1 MVKLHH
7 VQVAMPPGKEEEA
20 RAFYG
25 GLLGLEE
32 VAKPPALARRG
43 GCWFRRGE
51 VELHLGVEED
61 FRPAR
66 QAHAALLVDD
76 LDGLA
81 ARLAE
86 SGFEPAWDSDLP
98 GHRRLYTTDPFGNR
112 LELLEV
118 DRPNTRSL

>member
-1 MVKLHH
+1 MKLHH

-76 LDGLA
+76 LDDLA
-81 ARLAE
+81 ARLVK
-86 SGFEPAWDSDLP
+86 GGLEPAWDGDLP
-98 GHRRLYTTDPFGNR
+98 GHRRFYTTDPFGNR